1 MTRAPRVQYA
11 ERCAQ
16 VVARLALDGPL
27 TAQQIAAALGLRPLC
42 AHRTLRRMLDETTFD
57 EAAFRTLADKV
68 AKQQV
73 ELMIARAKMKSRL
86 LAVLNPAQQAK
97 AEQILRLTSPP
108 PHGPG
113 KPF

>member
-42 AHRTLRRMLDETTFD
+42 AHRVIRRMLDDQRIRVAGILDRETK
-57 EAAFRTLADKV
+57 RGPK
-68 AKQQV
+68 
-73 ELMIARAKMKSRL
+73 
-86 LAVLNPAQQAK
+86 P
-97 AEQILRLTSPP
+97 ILY
-108 PHGPG
+108 GVG
-113 KPF
+113 NA